1 MDVSCVPVLLSDKG
15 LQAAQQVYA
24 RRNIHSDRPA
34 HEDYERARTII
45 FEGNWGDYDEVYV
58 ALYTL
63 RLTGGKWLPRR
74 DFRRGNRMRQ
84 PGEIQIDCVLD
95 ISLNPDYAN
104 QCLLSEW
111 AVADIIDFRLTLG
124 RLLPAPS
131 DLIYVGFGC
140 FMMSLV
146 VPFGA
151 ERQGIPHQPDDALA
165 TLRDYLAASSLE
177 DVKTRFAVSKF
188 EMSASE

>member
-1 MDVSCVPVLLSDKG
+1 M
-15 LQAAQQVYA
+15 
-24 RRNIHSDRPA
+24 
-34 HEDYERARTII
+34 
-45 FEGNWGDYDEVYV
+45 
-58 ALYTL
+58 
-63 RLTGGKWLPRR
+63 
-74 DFRRGNRMRQ
+74 
-84 PGEIQIDCVLD
+84 
-95 ISLNPDYAN
+95 
-104 QCLLSEW
+104 
-111 AVADIIDFRLTLG
+111 G

-151 ERQGIPHQPDDALA
+151 ERQGVPHQPDDALA

-188 EMSASE
+188 EMSASA